1 MPPRNPDPPGRSYL
15 STRPFESSSLTQRLE
30 HLVPERRSQAD
41 IGPRHR
47 INFDDLHGLFRSQSL
62 DGHAAAATHERN
74 DKMPGRNGEFD
85 SSVADETATD
95 HRSRELAGLPADC
108 LSPTP
113 SCPVHPIYP
122 LPGGRTGTS
131 QISLAYS
138 LIVRSEENQPM
149 CAVLRA
155 AACHQACLSRQR
167 RNTERWASK

>member
-1 MPPRNPDPPGRSYL
+1 MRGKL
-15 STRPFESSSLTQRLE
+15 STLAAPIRLKRRRKVRPIVRPLTFFQE
-30 HLVPERRSQAD
+30 KHKAIQCFNSCTWRR
-41 IGPRHR
+41 
-47 INFDDLHGLFRSQSL
+47 
-62 DGHAAAATHERN
+62 ERN
-74 DKMPGRNGEFD
+74 WNQHSLAALRSASRWFATKRCNPSDLVSRRCGRCRDRGRPPIPRAC
-85 SSVADETATD
+85 VG
-95 HRSRELAGLPADC
+95 LAADC